1 MTRVSL
7 ILGCL
12 ALAATPAWADQ
23 CSWNSKPVA
32 EKALTYLK
40 VGSIAQEFCR
50 PCSDKMAKKI
60 TIATAESKQVDTNYY
75 QVQLNGEGVDLA
87 YIFVQQKG
95 SKTWTNLGRLV
106 KCEDDIDNDKTLPA
120 TLVEK

>member
-12 ALAATPAWADQ
+12 VIAATPALADQ

-32 EKALTYLK
+32 EKALTYLG
-40 VGSIAQEFCR
+40 VGSNVQEFCR
-50 PCSDKMAKKI
+50 PCSDKKASKI
-60 TIATAESKQVDTNYY
+60 TVATAESKQVDTDYY
-75 QVQLNGEGVDLA
+75 QVQLNGRGVDLA
-87 YIFVQQKG
+87 YLFVQQKG

-106 KCEDDIDNDKTLPA
+106 KCLDDIDNDKTLPA
-120 TLVEK
+120 SLVDK